1 MSERLN
7 GGPFTL
13 GFGQQGYLEYWWGDG
28 DDRHLA
34 YASAHPVGDFYGANL
49 VSLDQRALTEGRMTE
64 GNAYK
69 YGVTIRNDSTEGD
82 DPTPFDVYATTP

>member
-13 GFGQQGYLEYWWGDG
+13 AYGQQTSFEYWWGNG

-34 YASAHPVGDFYGANL
+34 YASAHPVNDVFGGTDF
-49 VSLDQRALTEGRMTE
+49 VSFDQRSFQE
-64 GNAYK
+64 GNAFK
-69 YGVTIRNDSTEGD
+69 YGVTVRNDSTEGL
-82 DPTPFDVYATTP
+82 DPTPFDLYATTP

>member
-13 GFGQQGYLEYWWGDG
+13 GYGQQCYIEYWWGNG

-34 YASAHPVGDFYGANL
+34 YASAHPVGEFPTASI
-49 VSLDQRALTEGRMTE
+49 VSFDQRALMEGSMFE
-64 GNAYK
+64 GGGYK
-69 YGVTIRNDSTEGD
+69 YGVTIRNDSTDGD
-82 DPTPFDVYATTP
+82 NHTPFDVYATTP